1 MSSGYVAKDLRNL
14 CRSALLHSKRRQ
26 TATDSKDPVVQL
38 TGQLAQTDIASGAR
52 SNGSAIHWND
62 VAYALESSKP
72 SQQAEFDSF
81 VHQQRWCDFGG
92 YSLLK
97 KRVHQAVHWPITNPE
112 TFKRMGVKPP
122 MGLLL
127 YGPSGRLNMCERIE

>member
-14 CRSALLHSKRRQ
+14 CRSALLHSKRQR
-26 TATDSKDPVVQL
+26 TSKGSKGPVEQL
-38 TGQLAQTDIASGAR
+38 ADQLAQTDVSTEAPSK
-52 SNGSAIHWND
+52 GSAIHWSD
-62 VAYALESSKP
+62 MAYALESSKP
-72 SQQAEFDSF
+72 SQQAEFDSY
-81 VHQQRWCDFGG
+81 VHQRRWSDFGG

-127 YGPSGRLNMCERIE
+127 YGPSGKPIVF